1 MVGKAS
7 TPRTAEAKPGRDTP
21 KKDAMSRIFL
31 FVVLLLVVVLCVG
44 GVLLGAFPPEPRVQ
58 QIQKVI
64 PNDRFKPA
72 G

>member
-1 MVGKAS
+1 
-7 TPRTAEAKPGRDTP
+7 
-21 KKDAMSRIFL
+21 MSRIFL
-31 FVVLLLVVVLCVG
+31 FVALVLLVVLCVG
-44 GVLLGAFPPEPRVQ
+44 GVLLGAFPPDPKTQ